1 LKRIKGH
8 NKWISNP
15 QPEEA
20 PQQVDFISL
29 VHNFTADKTFKISL
43 KEYADGYVL
52 VPFSG
57 DTYGLYP
64 SAEHST
70 FNAKTGSLNTNYEGN
85 SHELGTPLFVIKF
98 NRSVY
103 ESAKE
108 NHNNYWTWKKNRNAK
123 RSALEE
129 QFGYD
134 TKHAMHLVRL
144 LRTGAEALET
154 GTILVRRPDAEELLA
169 IRNGAWTYEEIVSYA
184 EAMDKKVRE
193 ELYTTTK
200 LPKRPNI
207 QLAAKL
213 MLEVQDMVWSR

>member
-1 LKRIKGH
+1 MLLSKL
-8 NKWISNP
+8 P
-15 QPEEA
+15 
-20 PQQVDFISL
+20 PQQVDYVSL
-29 VHNFTADKTFKISL
+29 VHNFTSAKTFKMQLRNYS
-43 KEYADGYVL
+43 DGHRL

-57 DTYGLYP
+57 DTYGVYK
-64 SAEHST
+64 ADGHSPYHET
-70 FNAKTGSLNTNYEGN
+70 TGVLLSDYEGD
-85 SHELGTPLFVIKF
+85 SHDLGTPLFVVKF

-103 ESAKE
+103 EVAKE

-123 RSALEE
+123 RSELEE
-129 QFGYD
+129 KYGYD

-169 IRNGAWTYEEIVSYA
+169 IRNGAWSYEEIVSYA
-184 EAMDKKVRE
+184 ESMDKKVRE